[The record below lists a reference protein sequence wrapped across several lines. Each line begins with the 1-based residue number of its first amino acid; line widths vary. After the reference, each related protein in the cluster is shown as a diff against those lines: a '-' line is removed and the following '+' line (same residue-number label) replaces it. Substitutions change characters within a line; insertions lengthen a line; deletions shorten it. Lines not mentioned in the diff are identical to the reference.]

1 MTTMSIRTLLTLTGR
16 SATALAMAA
25 GWAVF
30 AGLPAR
36 AEPTDADFAIA
47 RDAFHAGDAA
57 RLDRIAPR
65 LKGHLLESYVEYWQL
80 RLNLDDTDPERVRS
94 FLARREG
101 GPLADRLRG
110 EWLKSLAKRGGWTLF
125 GAEYPKRAGDDTEL
139 GCYAM
144 QWQRIRE
151 EEAALD
157 LARPLW
163 FSGQEQPE
171 SCQTLFAAL
180 LTLGKLTSQDVWTRF
195 RQAHEA
201 GSFRLAVRLLDLL
214 PADER
219 PAPRDGARVERNPA
233 QVLGKGDFRWSSR
246 SGREL
251 ALY

>member
-1 MTTMSIRTLLTLTGR
+1 MTTMSIRTLLTLIGR

-25 GWAVF
+25 GLAAF
-30 AGLPAR
+30 AAR
-36 AEPTDADFAIA
+36 AEPNDADFVIA
-47 RDAFHAGDAA
+47 RDAFRANDAA

-80 RLNLDDTDPERVRS
+80 RLKLDDADPERVQS
-94 FLARREG
+94 FLKRREG

-110 EWLKSLAKRGGWTLF
+110 EWLKSLGKRGQWTLF
-125 GAEYPKRAGDDTEL
+125 AAEYPRRAGDDTEL

-151 EEAALD
+151 GDAALD

-171 SCQTLFAAL
+171 SCQTLFAEL
-180 LTLGKLTSQDVWTRF
+180 LTLGKLTSQDVWLRF

-201 GSFRLAVRLLDLL
+201 GNFRL
-214 PADER
+214 
-219 PAPRDGARVERNPA
+219 
-233 QVLGKGDFRWSSR
+233 
-246 SGREL
+246 
-251 ALY
+251 